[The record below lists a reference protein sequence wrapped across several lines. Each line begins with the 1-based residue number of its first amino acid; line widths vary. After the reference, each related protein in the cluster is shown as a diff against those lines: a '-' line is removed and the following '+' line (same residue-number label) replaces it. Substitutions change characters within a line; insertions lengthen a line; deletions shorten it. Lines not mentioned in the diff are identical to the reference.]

1 MKLGDKVKM
10 WVDNSKFKG
19 NEESYYAYGEVTI
32 VSDMGIKIIFI
43 EDLDYAYYNEKD
55 LEVVTEQEYREH
67 ERTQSERSS

>member
-32 VSDMGIKIIFI
+32 IRDRRVKIIFI
-43 EDLDYAYYNEKD
+43 EDLDYAYYDRDK
-55 LEVVTEQEYREH
+55 LIPVTEQEYREH